1 MKLVCW
7 DYNGTIEGYD
17 YNAHSRIIRPN
28 FAEVLKALR
37 ADGYSSVVTTSI
49 NKRSVE
55 DGLKAIGLDTLIDG
69 VFGGRRSKRRDAKDY
84 KDVLKAM
91 QVPEDQAP
99 QDVVVIGDKP
109 HDHPGDLEKVVFIYN
124 PEGHRTDARV
134 VQKLLAELYQRGNS
148 HFYRGFEALK
158 EVEFDLKQ
166 EAGYH
171 YHGRLA
177 LPKKHT
183 GIVLSTF
190 NGNKWPT
197 PTLLLVPESEA
208 KEFEQFGGKK

>member
-17 YNAHSRIIRPN
+17 HNKGSKIIRPN
-28 FAEVLKALR
+28 FAEVLTALR
-37 ADGYSSVVTTSI
+37 ADGHKNVVTTTI
-49 NKRSVE
+49 GKDFVE
-55 DGLKAIGLDTLIDG
+55 TDLKNEGLDGLIDG
-69 VFGGRRSKRRDAKDY
+69 VFGGRRASRGDAKDY

-91 QVPEDQAP
+91 QLPVAEAP
-99 QDVVVIGDKP
+99 KEVVVIGDKV
-109 HDHPGDLEKVVFIYN
+109 HDHPGDLAEVVFIYN
-124 PEGHRTDARV
+124 PEGFKTDAKV
-134 VQKLLAELYQRGNS
+134 VQKLLQELYQHGG
-148 HFYRGFEALK
+148 FYQGFEALK
-158 EVEFDLKQ
+158 QVEFDLKD

-177 LPKKHT
+177 LPEKHA

-197 PTLLLVPESEA
+197 PTVLLIPESEA
-208 KEFEQFGGKK
+208 KEFDQFGGKK